1 MRGSLFCTLGL
12 TAALA
17 CPVRAGWKITT
28 QTNAGPRQSVLTEYF
43 DGGLRRTE
51 QTDSNGHRYITILD
65 FNRPRQILLNLDLRQ
80 YVVVRLTR
88 RYEGFTLSPETI
100 VIDQVTTDTG
110 ERRTIFGRTARHLLT
125 RETSHV
131 EGGAT
136 GPPEKQ
142 IDGWYIDA
150 DTLPREKRGGSV
162 HLLAVGRTRPNIKV
176 NHSGPATTGLAV
188 WQKITSISA
197 EETREW
203 IVEVTELVEGPLSKD
218 LFEPPPDF
226 RRVISFPGDHPLSW
240 TQQIQRGWEWLEDLF
255 TGLGD

>member
-1 MRGSLFCTLGL
+1 MRRGLFCTLGL

-17 CPVRAGWKITT
+17 GPVRAGWKITT
-28 QTNAGPRQSVLTEYF
+28 RTDTESVHSILTEYF

-65 FNRPRQILLNLDLRQ
+65 FNHPRQILLNLDLQQ
-80 YVVVRLTR
+80 YVVIRLTR

-131 EGGAT
+131 EGGGI

-142 IDGWYIDA
+142 IDGWYVDA
-150 DTLPREKRGGSV
+150 DTLPHEKRGGFV
-162 HLLAVGRTRPNIKV
+162 HFLAVGRSRPNIKV
-176 NHSGPATTGLAV
+176 SHSGPATTGLAV
-188 WQKITSISA
+188 WQKITSISP

-203 IVEVTELVEGPLSKD
+203 TIAVTELVEGPLAKD

-226 RRVISFPGDHPLSW
+226 RRVISFPGDYPLSW
-240 TQQIQRGWEWLEDLF
+240 SQQIQRRWEWLEDLF

>member
-1 MRGSLFCTLGL
+1 VRRGLFCTLGL

-17 CPVRAGWKITT
+17 GPVRAGWKIAT
-28 QTNAGPRQSVLTEYF
+28 QTDTESSRSVLTEYF

-51 QTDSNGHRYITILD
+51 QADSNGHRYVTILD
-65 FNRPRQILLNLDLRQ
+65 FNHPRQIILNMDLQQ
-80 YVVVRLTR
+80 YLVVRLTR

-100 VIDQVTTDTG
+100 VYDQVTTDTG

-125 RETSHV
+125 HETSHV
-131 EGGAT
+131 EGGAASQ
-136 GPPEKQ
+136 PERK

-162 HLLAVGRTRPNIKV
+162 HFLAVGKTRPRIKV
-176 NHSGPATTGLAV
+176 NHLGPATSGLAV
-188 WQKITSISA
+188 WQKITSISSDK
-197 EETREW
+197 TREW
-203 IVEVTELVEGPLSKD
+203 TIEVTELVEGPLSKD
-218 LFEPPPDF
+218 IFQPPPDF
-226 RRVISFPGDHPLSW
+226 RRVISFPGDHSLSW